1 MGVWALECFGE
12 ADETASFLLHRT
24 LVTIRKHEGFK
35 MRHTVVI
42 TKVLVGVF
50 TLLGTLP
57 VAADEPTMEKRYRDE
72 AKFKKRFEL
81 ERAADRASR
90 DSQILRQQEIV
101 HIVPKEPLM
110 SQYLNSEPGRSEP
123 GDNKKWMAQLAEE
136 DKGLTVRQAMERRL
150 ARFEAALEEARK
162 YRKNLPMNAPEGAK
176 ERVALEG
183 RIDSKINY
191 EAFKKAT
198 SRAVAEYEAFDHYKS
213 RAQSAFQQA
222 LGDIYRVP
230 GENRVFMNE
239 RSQSMAAFFKSY
251 STGYVDPLP
260 DVEKSFQQISEI
272 EHRLKR
278 NAHGGTSRMSTVL
291 SQQLATMESA
301 EKSGVRVHVGNM
313 HVPARTDMQYDQK
326 IALKFQSALRS
337 AKELRAK
344 TGGTGPVAVFVTAA
358 TVFSS
363 TAALA
368 GEAEPASPEVSGEVA
383 AEFSRD
389 WARPQARRT
398 SR

>member
-1 MGVWALECFGE
+1 
-12 ADETASFLLHRT
+12 
-24 LVTIRKHEGFK
+24 

>member
-1 MGVWALECFGE
+1 
-12 ADETASFLLHRT
+12 
-24 LVTIRKHEGFK
+24 

-162 YRKNLPMNAPEGAK
+162 YRKNLPMNAEGAK

-191 EAFKKAT
+191 EAFKNAT

-213 RAQSAFQQA
+213 RVQSEFQAA

-230 GENRVFMNE
+230 GETRVLMND
-239 RSQSMAAFFKSY
+239 RFQSMAAFFKSY
-251 STGYVDPLP
+251 STGYIDPLP
-260 DVEKSFQQISEI
+260 DAEKTFQKVSEI

-301 EKSGVRVHVGNM
+301 EKNGVRVFVGNM
-313 HVPARTDMQYDQK
+313 HVAARTDSLQYDQK